1 MRHFTM
7 ILFAVVA
14 YCGNSQTVIH
24 TDSIPDN
31 KIGSTV
37 VKNLFN
43 DSLISSFC
51 IVIPKEVKA
60 HKHQHHCEHV
70 LVLEGEGLMKLG
82 EKEFYIRKG
91 DLVFIPQNSVHSVT
105 STGDR
110 ALKVLSF
117 QAPFFDGSDRLY
129 VPEK

>member
-1 MRHFTM
+1 MM
-7 ILFAVVA
+7 ILFAIVA
-14 YCGNSQTVIH
+14 YSGNSQTVIH
-24 TDSIPDN
+24 TDSIQST
-31 KIGSTV
+31 KIESTF

-70 LVLEGEGLMKLG
+70 FVLEGQGLMKLE
-82 EKEFYIRKG
+82 EKEFFIRKG
-91 DLVFIPQNSVHSVT
+91 DLVFIPQNSVHSVK
-105 STGDR
+105 STGLQ

-117 QAPFFDGSDRLY
+117 QSPFFDGSDRLF